1 MFRKTL
7 LLSAARIDELGQY
20 HSPNVCF
27 ITPDE
32 DDLDGGQ
39 DDQDAG
45 EGADEEA
52 GEGEEPGD
60 EADGEEDAEGE
71 GLEDHE
77 GADEDAGQESRSQV
91 ARGESPR
98 RRGASEIIREN
109 KRAAKEL
116 REELQ
121 AERKA
126 REALERRLE
135 QQDRD
140 RDQRRQTETAEQE
153 RARLDLMT
161 PEERYDYRIQQT
173 ETKHRQEM
181 DGVKFQIWD
190 SSDRS
195 NFRDLCKEDPMVAKV
210 KDKVEAEYQRLRSQG
225 HPVEREIIANQEI
238 AKMVRAQR
246 TTAGTRQRARGAETV
261 RRETARPVQGR
272 SNVAPQR
279 TRRGQED
286 TPEARRRRLEGV
298 TI

>member
-1 MFRKTL
+1 MLRKTL

-32 DDLDGGQ
+32 DEIDGRQ
-39 DDQDAG
+39 DDEDAG

-77 GADEDAGQESRSQV
+77 EADEQEGRHAQVDRAGP
-91 ARGESPR
+91 PR
-98 RRGASEIIREN
+98 RRGASEVIREN

-116 REELQ
+116 REEL
-121 AERKA
+121 ATERKA

-153 RARLDLMT
+153 RARLDTMT
-161 PEERYDYRIQQT
+161 TEERYDYQLQKR
-173 ETKHRQEM
+173 EAAHRQEM

-190 SSDRS
+190 SSDRA
-195 NFRDLCKEDPMVAKV
+195 NFRDLCREDPLVAKV
-210 KDKVEAEYQRLRSQG
+210 KDKVEADYERRRSQG
-225 HPVEREIIANQEI
+225 RPVEREIIANQEI
-238 AKMVRAQR
+238 AKMMRQQRAP
-246 TTAGTRQRARGAETV
+246 AGAKQKARGAETV
-261 RRETARPVQGR
+261 RRETTRPVRARGD
-272 SNVAPQR
+272 APAQR
-279 TRRGQED
+279 GRRGQED